1 MAGLVLTSTATSP
14 AVAAGKK
21 PEDALRGRII
31 LSEKPFPAS
40 FASDAAFITHMKRA
54 DTKGFKY
61 AGRDKIPVEFMAF
74 FAQPINVTQ
83 LQGTVYDVTERLEMR
98 DSFPIYP
105 GSKGGRV
112 LASFF
117 EMRKETFEAQR
128 RYKLV
133 ITTGFRGVVLAEAD
147 FALTAD

>member
-1 MAGLVLTSTATSP
+1 
-14 AVAAGKK
+14 
-21 PEDALRGRII
+21 
-31 LSEKPFPAS
+31 
-40 FASDAAFITHMKRA
+40 MKRA

-105 GSKGGRV
+105 AGKGGRV